1 MGLPLDATDISSFS
15 GGSTCSGNEKD
26 PADAL
31 ICSFCRCP
39 TYAGAYNKTAKCMPC
54 LFNVRDDP
62 SESVNLAE
70 DVEPGGGGASA
81 ARLVAMTARLLAL
94 KKTAVVV
101 PYPPSNFSAACDA
114 MRAAGGFFVPRAA

>member
-1 MGLPLDATDISSFS
+1 MAWRYMCMLED
-15 GGSTCSGNEKD
+15 
-26 PADAL
+26 
-31 ICSFCRCP
+31 
-39 TYAGAYNKTAKCMPC
+39 GARTFVVTVS
-54 LFNVRDDP
+54 L
-62 SESVNLAE
+62 NLAE